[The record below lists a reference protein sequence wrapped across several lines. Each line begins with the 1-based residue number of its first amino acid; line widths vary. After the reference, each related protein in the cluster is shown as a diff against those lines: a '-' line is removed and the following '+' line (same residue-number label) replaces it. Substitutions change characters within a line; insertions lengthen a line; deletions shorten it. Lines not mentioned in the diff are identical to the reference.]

1 MAFRPIITR
10 EGSYLYYKVN
20 YSIILKEKSISKGG
34 MLSRASVD
42 RSEGFFPSAVERSKK
57 SV

>member
-20 YSIILKEKSISKGG
+20 YSIMLKEKSISKGG
-34 MLSRASVD
+34 MLSRASFD
-42 RSEGFFPSAVERSKK
+42 RGEGFFPSAV
-57 SV
+57 